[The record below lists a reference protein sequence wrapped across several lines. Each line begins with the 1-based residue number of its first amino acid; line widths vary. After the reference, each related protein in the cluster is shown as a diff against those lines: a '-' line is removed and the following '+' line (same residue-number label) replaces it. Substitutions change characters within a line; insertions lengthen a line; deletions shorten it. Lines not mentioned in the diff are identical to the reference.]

1 MGEGGSRKTS
11 GLFKQK
17 GEEKKHKAVASP
29 LTSTANDV
37 SLRPFMSLANLSPNG
52 ASYIAVH
59 QQRRPNPVTS
69 TPIYISVQQYDVG
82 TFTFL

>member
-59 QQRRPNPVTS
+59 QPNPVTS

-82 TFTFL
+82 AFTFL